1 MQKDILMK
9 ISDLNKMESI
19 VSGNPSLTWDGWNVV
34 FLEKDEEAS
43 LKKNAAFIDS
53 TWHKKVVFENTGGV
67 WDIPDSILRKGDVQ
81 VR

>member
-1 MQKDILMK
+1 MK
-9 ISDLNKMESI
+9 IDSLEKMESI
-19 VSGNPSLTWDGWNVV
+19 VSSNPSLKWEGWNVI
-34 FLEKDEEAS
+34 FFEKDQDAS

>member
-1 MQKDILMK
+1 MK
-9 ISDLNKMESI
+9 ISDLQKMESI
-19 VSGNPSLTWDGWNVV
+19 VSNNPSLIWDGWNVV
-34 FLEKDEEAS
+34 FLEKDQDAS

>member
-1 MQKDILMK
+1 MK

-19 VSGNPSLTWDGWNVV
+19 VSNNSSLTWDGWNVV
-34 FLEKDEEAS
+34 YLEKDQDAS
-43 LKKNAAFIDS
+43 LKKDAAFINS

-67 WDIPDSILRKGDVQ
+67 WDIPDFILRKGDVQ

>member
-1 MQKDILMK
+1 
-9 ISDLNKMESI
+9 
-19 VSGNPSLTWDGWNVV
+19 V

>member
-1 MQKDILMK
+1 MK
-9 ISDLNKMESI
+9 ISDLQKMESI
-19 VSGNPSLTWDGWNVV
+19 VSGNPFLAWDGWNVV
-34 FLEKDEEAS
+34 FLEKDQDAS

-53 TWHKKVVFENTGGV
+53 SWHKKIVFENTGGV

>member
-1 MQKDILMK
+1 
-9 ISDLNKMESI
+9 MESI
-19 VSGNPSLTWDGWNVV
+19 VGNNPYLKWEGWSVV
-34 FLEKDEEAS
+34 FIEEDGDAN

-53 TWHKKVVFENTGGV
+53 KWHKKIVFENIDGV

>member
-1 MQKDILMK
+1 MK
-9 ISDLNKMESI
+9 ISDLHKMESI
-19 VSGNPSLTWDGWNVV
+19 VSGNPSLSWEGWNVV
-34 FLEKDEEAS
+34 FLEKDQDAS

-53 TWHKKVVFENTGGV
+53 NWHKKVVFENTGGV

>member
-1 MQKDILMK
+1 MK
-9 ISDLNKMESI
+9 IDSLEKMESI
-19 VSGNPSLTWDGWNVV
+19 VSGNPSLSWEGWNVI
-34 FLEKDEEAS
+34 FLEKDEQAS

>member
-1 MQKDILMK
+1 MK

-19 VSGNPSLTWDGWNVV
+19 VSNNSSLTWDGWNVV
-34 FLEKDEEAS
+34 YLEKDQDAS
-43 LKKNAAFIDS
+43 LKKDAAFINS
-53 TWHKKVVFENTGGV
+53 TWHKKVVFENTDGV

>member
-1 MQKDILMK
+1 
-9 ISDLNKMESI
+9 MESI
-19 VSGNPSLTWDGWNVV
+19 VSSNPSLIWDGWNVV
-34 FLEKDEEAS
+34 FLEKDQDAS

>member
-1 MQKDILMK
+1 MK
-9 ISDLNKMESI
+9 ISDLHKMESI
-19 VSGNPSLTWDGWNVV
+19 VSNNSSLTWDGWNVV
-34 FLEKDEEAS
+34 YLEKDQDAS
-43 LKKNAAFIDS
+43 LKNNAAFINS